1 MAINPYAKFLGDRDP
16 VEQAYDTPARLR
28 QLVARLGPEGMKR
41 SYGPGKWTAAQIICH
56 LADVEIA
63 WGFRLRQ
70 ALTQAHHTIQ
80 PFDQD
85 DWARCYS
92 EVDVSLALPAFMACR
107 AWNLAFLDTVPAPE
121 HARPVTHPERGTM
134 TVKELLETLGGH
146 DLNHLAQ
153 LETIAGEY

>member
-1 MAINPYAKFLGDRDP
+1 MAINPYAKFLGDRNP
-16 VEQAYDTPARLR
+16 LEQAHDTPAKLR
-28 QLVARLGPEGMKR
+28 QLVARLGSEGMKR
-41 SYGPGKWTAAQIICH
+41 SYAPGKRTAAQVICH
-56 LADVEIA
+56 LPGVEIA

-107 AWNLAFLDTVPAPE
+107 AWNLAFLATVPAAESARPAPP
-121 HARPVTHPERGTM
+121 HARG
-134 TVKELLETLGGH
+134 
-146 DLNHLAQ
+146 
-153 LETIAGEY
+153 